1 MKEKLQELIDTYR
14 ELCLTAQ
21 PTMSDVLDD
30 FEKLISEYPPTG
42 PAAKFFDFR
51 QNNSGGSFNLDPKN
65 GISVIVIIEAP
76 SDTIANCI
84 AETKG
89 IQFDSGCPCC
99 GDRWTRAWDDGED
112 VPSYYGEPVLGTKMK
127 HQREDPN
134 VPEGFIHY
142 LDGRIVPF
150 W

>member
-1 MKEKLQELIDTYR
+1 MKERLQELIETYR
-14 ELCLTAQ
+14 ALCAMGPMDLSEFLEDLEELVESF
-21 PTMSDVLDD
+21 SDV
-30 FEKLISEYPPTG
+30 KP
-42 PAAKFFDFR
+42 AKFFDFR
-51 QNNSGGSFNLDPKN
+51 QNNSGGRFKLDPKN

-99 GDRWTRAWDDGED
+99 GDRWTRAWDGGED

-127 HQREDPN
+127 YKREDPN

>member
-1 MKEKLQELIDTYR
+1 MKEKLQELIHKYKDSMDYGDDVEIEEVVTDLE
-14 ELCLTAQ
+14 ELLENIPDQKT
-21 PTMSDVLDD
+21 S
-30 FEKLISEYPPTG
+30 
-42 PAAKFFDFR
+42 KFFDFR

-134 VPEGFIHY
+134 VPEGYIHY